1 MLPGKIMQKNLFV
14 VFVILISFLTANA
27 RGKLEDDM
35 KLFATWFE
43 GRFDNFA
50 QYYNDK
56 DTKAEFPHDNIHSI
70 FKKVDLPNIGKNV
83 FFVQQYLDGDE
94 AKVYRQRL
102 YNFTVNK
109 QEKAL
114 QLTIYTFDDEKK
126 YRDSHLDPT
135 KLNGLTPANLAT
147 TNGCEVYWKL
157 SESRDKFLGYMK
169 KDGCKVVSKRSGK
182 TIIIGDDLVLTK
194 DEIWINDQAKDEQ
207 GNYVFGNKANIHS
220 KLKRVRWFEG
230 WTSILKSGETPMT
243 NKDFAPEDYD
253 GKSKILIHDQGGTV
267 KLNDKYSLQ
276 LAQLQHKSGVWVLTF
291 SVIELA
297 SGKKVAYSW
306 TNPEAEKLGINL
318 RWVQGGFTLKK

>member
-1 MLPGKIMQKNLFV
+1 MKTLTLLLALAFVFSQTISAKNL
-14 VFVILISFLTANA
+14 
-27 RGKLEDDM
+27 DDDL
-35 KLFATWFE
+35 KLFTTWFD

-56 DTKAEFPHDNIHSI
+56 ENKAEHPHEQIHSI
-70 FKKVDLPNIGKNV
+70 FKRVDLPQIGENV
-83 FFVQQYLDGDE
+83 FFVQQYLEGDE
-94 AKVYRQRL
+94 SKVYRQRL
-102 YNFTVNK
+102 YNFTTDNA
-109 QEKAL
+109 EKAL
-114 QLTIYTFDDEKK
+114 KLTIYNFDDENKF
-126 YRDSHLDPT
+126 RNSHVDPS
-135 KLNGLTPANLAT
+135 KLNGLKMANLTTPA
-147 TNGCEVYWKL
+147 GCEVYWKL
-157 SESRDKFLGYMK
+157 NKTRDKFEGYMK
-169 KDGCKVVSKRSGK
+169 KDGCKVLSKRSGK
-182 TIIIGDDLVLTK
+182 TIIITDDLFLTK

-230 WTSILKSGETPMT
+230 WTSILKSGETAMT

-253 GKSKILIHDQGGTV
+253 GKAKILIHDQGGTV
-267 KLNDKYSLQ
+267 NLNDKYSLQ

-297 SGKKVAYSW
+297 NGRKVAYSW